1 MSDVRPEGQEQG
13 RRWPKWSAHTCQGPA
28 GAARGG
34 GVQPGEVGGGGQA
47 LPEPSAWWS
56 GSLCQP
62 HAGCDPQGQ
71 GHGHGEGGAIVSAE
85 SSRIFSGLAGR
96 VGRGEEWAC
105 LPERGNNK
113 YCFQKQAKEP
123 MFHRDRTGLGCARLW
138 GHTELGTTEAT

>member
-1 MSDVRPEGQEQG
+1 MSEVRPEGQGQG
-13 RRWPKWSAHTCQGPA
+13 RPLWGAHKARPKWGAHTCQGPA

-34 GVQPGEVGGGGQA
+34 GVQPGEVGGRGQA

-56 GSLCQP
+56 GSLRQP

-71 GHGHGEGGAIVSAE
+71 GHGHEEGGAIMSAE

-96 VGRGEEWAC
+96 VGRREEWAC

-113 YCFQKQAKEP
+113 CCFQKQAKEP
-123 MFHRDRTGLGCARLW
+123 VFHRDRTGLGYAL
-138 GHTELGTTEAT
+138 